1 MPNPIR
7 KDILTVDE
15 TSFPYILE
23 QNVTVSPKTIANGGL
38 IRCNVFRP
46 KVAERVPV
54 IVTYG
59 PYGKDTHASE

>member
-1 MPNPIR
+1 MPNPIK
-7 KDILTVDE
+7 KDILTIDE
-15 TSFPYILE
+15 SSLPYILE
-23 QNVTVSPKTIANGGL
+23 QNVTVAPKTIKDGGL

-46 KVAERVPV
+46 KVDDRMPV